1 MSIPSIGTRAAWVV
15 GLVLAT
21 GAATLAPVGVSASAP
36 GDRAPSHWAGFRI
49 PRNGHADGGWIG
61 GYRVRGEPAFVTT
74 PLARPNTRGYQAKDI
89 VGNYREKKGATRSQ
103 TARAAWILSKYG
115 GYRDATQAAA
125 VDASVYHLLVG
136 KRWRIDGD
144 RGGRRIR
151 QTEQRSTVRRFAR
164 IMLRQAAKS
173 AGTYGVAIRS
183 TGADVGG
190 TVTGAVS
197 VTDGKGAPVAGLPV
211 TLQSSG
217 ADPVTA
223 VTGDDGVALARFPAP
238 VAGWQQ
244 ISATVSQVPEHRL
257 HLLAPKRRHQATA
270 AVGGVR
276 RTLTASTTAPV
287 RGPQALSLRASAD
300 VITGGTQIAVT
311 ATVAGDGSAR
321 TATAS
326 LHGPF
331 PSTSAASCTGPA
343 VGTVTATVS
352 ADGSYPLPPLTPTAG
367 GYYLWRVAV
376 DGGPTS
382 LPVAVC
388 GASTKVRALTSTTIA
403 APSSASLGNVVAQ
416 VTVSG
421 GPGGAPL
428 TVTTT
433 LFGPYLTD
441 LEMRQDG
448 CRKIDK
454 EVTQTWPA
462 GVVRNSAS
470 IAVDQHGYY
479 AWQATTSPG
488 DTWLGS
494 RSTCLAANTTTFVP

>member
-15 GLVLAT
+15 ALVLAT
-21 GAATLAPVGVSASAP
+21 GGTALAPVGVSASAP
-36 GDRAPSHWAGFRI
+36 SDRGSSHWAGFRI

-74 PLARPNTRGYQAKDI
+74 PRARPNTRGYQARDV
-89 VGNYREKKGATRSQ
+89 VGNYREKKGATRSE

-125 VDASVYHLLVG
+125 VDATVYHLLVG
-136 KRWRIDGD
+136 KQWRIDGD

-151 QTEQRSTVRRFAR
+151 QTGQPSTVRRFAR
-164 IMLRQAAKS
+164 IMLRQAARS
-173 AGTYGVAIRS
+173 AGAYGVAIRS

-190 TVTGAVS
+190 TVTGAVT
-197 VTDGKGAPVAGLPV
+197 VTDGKGAPVPGLPV
-211 TLQSSG
+211 TLRSPG
-217 ADPVTA
+217 ADPVAA

-244 ISATVSQVPEHRL
+244 IAATVSQVPEHRL
-257 HLLAPKRRHQATA
+257 HLLVPKRRHQATA

-287 RGPQALSLRASAD
+287 RGPQALSLKASPDIILA
-300 VITGGTQIAVT
+300 GGKTAVT
-311 ATVAGDGSAR
+311 ATVAGDGTPR

-331 PSTSAASCTGPA
+331 TSASAASCAGPA

-352 ADGSYPLPPLTPTAG
+352 ANGSYTLPSLTPSGGRVLPVAG
-367 GYYLWRVAV
+367 RRGRRTL
-376 DGGPTS
+376 S
-382 LPVAVC
+382 LPVAAC
-388 GASTKVRALTSTTIA
+388 GASTKVRGLTGTTVA
-403 APSSASLGNVVAQ
+403 APPTAPLGNVEVQ

-421 GPGGAPL
+421 APGTPAM

-433 LFGPYLTD
+433 LFGPY
-441 LEMRQDG
+441 
-448 CRKIDK
+448 
-454 EVTQTWPA
+454 
-462 GVVRNSAS
+462 S
-470 IAVDQHGYY
+470 
-479 AWQATTSPG
+479 
-488 DTWLGS
+488 
-494 RSTCLAANTTTFVP
+494 